1 MIITMR
7 QPVKGSLRNSGSTW
21 YFVKTGNSWVRKY
34 DVLKNLPGLKARI
47 ELLLSTERTPQRFS
61 GDYFGSDD
69 YHTKGEAS
77 PKRPNFYQDLPK
89 IRVNNKPYLVQKNNG
104 NIVVSDYQTGQ
115 LRWTFKNGG
124 PTKKIGDPWTR
135 SCDLLYLN
143 LRHGLYKIGYVLDNQ
158 VIMIDDNTAVMGA
171 IAYDVQEISTDDS
184 KPPNFSVPE
193 TGWLLNQLVYDTDLI
208 TKTTGEANRKSVDV
222 LTALAEAPE
231 TIKDALG
238 AATTILKMYREAKQ
252 GEFRLVNKT
261 KRLRLEYDEA
271 LRSLSRQLRNEELSK
286 RKYQLR
292 KKQLKNDFVLS
303 MKELTDAIAQVWLTF
318 RYGIM
323 PNVYL
328 IEGINKAVD
337 TRKNVFFEFT
347 STNTRNLN
355 LLDGFTGNIEVKD
368 KAFIKRKFVK
378 GQIYNS
384 LSANPFL
391 TAWELIPL
399 SFVVDWVINIGN
411 LLSTLVNPSEASMLQ
426 EGATYSWKLTGAMVK
441 SFDDGSSVTCEI
453 RGYKR
458 NVINPG
464 DLCGLTINPD
474 FSLVR
479 QLDAL
484 ALSWNL
490 ALKKLYRK

>member
-1 MIITMR
+1 
-7 QPVKGSLRNSGSTW
+7 
-21 YFVKTGNSWVRKY
+21 
-34 DVLKNLPGLKARI
+34 
-47 ELLLSTERTPQRFS
+47 
-61 GDYFGSDD
+61 
-69 YHTKGEAS
+69 
-77 PKRPNFYQDLPK
+77 
-89 IRVNNKPYLVQKNNG
+89 
-104 NIVVSDYQTGQ
+104 
-115 LRWTFKNGG
+115 
-124 PTKKIGDPWTR
+124 
-135 SCDLLYLN
+135 
-143 LRHGLYKIGYVLDNQ
+143 
-158 VIMIDDNTAVMGA
+158 MIDDNTAVMGA
-171 IAYDVQEISTDDS
+171 VAYDVQDISTNDS
-184 KPPNFSVPE
+184 IQPNFSIPE
-193 TGWLLNQLVYDTDLI
+193 TGWLLHQLEYDTDLI

-231 TIKDALG
+231 TIRDALSG
-238 AATTILKMYREAKQ
+238 ATKILKMYKEAKR

-271 LRSLSRQLRNEELSK
+271 LRNLSRQLRNEELSK
-286 RKYQLR
+286 RRYELR
-292 KKQLKNDFVLS
+292 KKQLKHDFNLS
-303 MKELTDAIAQVWLTF
+303 VKELTDAIAKVWLTF

-328 IEGINKAVD
+328 IEGISKSID
-337 TRKNVFFEFT
+337 ERKNVFFEFT
-347 STNTRNLN
+347 STSPIKLQP
-355 LLDGFTGNIEVKD
+355 LDGFSGSVQAIN
-368 KAFIKRKFVK
+368 KAFIKRRFVK

-399 SFVVDWVINIGN
+399 SFVIDWVINIGN

-426 EGATYSWKLTGAMVK
+426 EGATYSWKLTGAIVK
-441 SFDDGSSVTCEI
+441 NFDDGSSVTCEI

-464 DLCGLTINPD
+464 DLCGLTIKPD
-474 FSLVR
+474 FTLVR